1 MKAWLI
7 VVLVLF
13 LLAWLP
19 VGVELRYDGAVLVAL
34 RLGPVKIRLLPA
46 KKKKP
51 KATKPKKQKK
61 ESKKPKKEKSKDA
74 ETKPTIGGTIEAA
87 KPLVRVAVDAL
98 RRFRHM
104 LLFRD
109 LTVHVTFGASN
120 AADAAIG
127 YGRAWAAIGCLT
139 PMIDNVFHVRRRDYQ
154 AFVDYEKQELQ
165 VLLHAHLTIFLW
177 QILSFAVVY
186 GVRGIKAFVSFN
198 RQRKQHTKKSK
209 GSAGMKHR
217 AAVPNKSKGGAKN
230 ESSDL

>member
-1 MKAWLI
+1 MKAWMI
-7 VVLVLF
+7 VVLLLL

-51 KATKPKKQKK
+51 KAAKPKKQKK
-61 ESKKPKKEKSKDA
+61 APKKPKKEEPKA
-74 ETKPTIGGTIEAA
+74 EKPSIGGTIEAA

-120 AADAAIG
+120 AADAALG

-186 GVRGIKAFVSFN
+186 GVRGLKAFVSFN
-198 RQRKQHTKKSK
+198 QKRQGKTNKEARRET
-209 GSAGMKHR
+209 
-217 AAVPNKSKGGAKN
+217 AVP
-230 ESSDL
+230 

>member
-1 MKAWLI
+1 
-7 VVLVLF
+7 
-13 LLAWLP
+13 
-19 VGVELRYDGAVLVAL
+19 
-34 RLGPVKIRLLPA
+34 VKIRLLPA
-46 KKKKP
+46 KPKKP
-51 KATKPKKQKK
+51 KAAKPKKQKK
-61 ESKKPKKEKSKDA
+61 APKKPKTEEPKAEKPS
-74 ETKPTIGGTIEAA
+74 IGGTIEAA

-165 VLLHAHLTIFLW
+165 VLLHAHLTVFLW

-186 GVRGIKAFVSFN
+186 GVRGLKAFVSFN
-198 RQRKQHTKKSK
+198 QKRQGKTNKEARRET
-209 GSAGMKHR
+209 
-217 AAVPNKSKGGAKN
+217 AVPPKKKRRC
-230 ESSDL
+230 EK